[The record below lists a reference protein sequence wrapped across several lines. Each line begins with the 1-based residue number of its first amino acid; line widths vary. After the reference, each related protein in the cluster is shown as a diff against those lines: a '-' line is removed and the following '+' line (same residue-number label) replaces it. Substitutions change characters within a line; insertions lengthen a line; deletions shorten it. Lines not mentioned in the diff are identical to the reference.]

1 MTVDLCLSAC
11 ETAGYVLAGTE
22 YADECCKLPHAPISL
37 EWSR

>member
-22 YADECCKLPHAPISL
+22 YADECCKLSML
-37 EWSR
+37 VFL